1 MTLAGALDVT
11 LSQYPTFGEIS
22 ARREQADAWRD
33 RGASWIAGR
42 PAFSFRYQTDRYDA
56 DAGLQEFE
64 SGIQIALWKWG
75 QRDSTQDLGAA
86 FDAAAEAASVALRW
100 EVAGML
106 RDAIWGV
113 AQAEGELRVL
123 QESLEIAS
131 RLAQSVRRRHEL
143 GDVALG
149 DVLLAES
156 SYLEA
161 RAMLGEAE
169 ARLVDAER
177 GYRTL
182 TTLDRRPPFSVEAL
196 SDNKAIDASH
206 PGLQFLAAQLA
217 SARAARRLET
227 TAAITSP
234 TLTIGP
240 RRERS
245 VYRQPFEDSIGVV
258 LTVPFGGGSNV
269 RIRETEAGRQVASAE
284 SASRLLA
291 RELDLRMHEA
301 AHGLAMARS
310 NLAIAS
316 GRAELAERSYR
327 MGESAYSKGELNL
340 IELLNLR
347 TAFLDAQVQALKFDI
362 EEKRQTALYNQAV
375 GVLP

>member
-1 MTLAGALDVT
+1 MHLPPQTPPGGLRRRFVALCVYPLVAASAFAAVPTAAQPAAAGSHAHEELIVDSNMTLAGALDVT

-22 ARREQADAWRD
+22 ARREQANAWRD

-42 PAFSFRYQTDRYDA
+42 PSFSFRYQTDRYDA

-123 QESLEIAS
+123 QESMEIAS

-161 RAMLGEAE
+161 RAMLG
-169 ARLVDAER
+169 
-177 GYRTL
+177 
-182 TTLDRRPPFSVEAL
+182 
-196 SDNKAIDASH
+196 
-206 PGLQFLAAQLA
+206 
-217 SARAARRLET
+217 
-227 TAAITSP
+227 
-234 TLTIGP
+234 
-240 RRERS
+240 
-245 VYRQPFEDSIGVV
+245 
-258 LTVPFGGGSNV
+258 
-269 RIRETEAGRQVASAE
+269 
-284 SASRLLA
+284 
-291 RELDLRMHEA
+291 
-301 AHGLAMARS
+301 
-310 NLAIAS
+310 
-316 GRAELAERSYR
+316 
-327 MGESAYSKGELNL
+327 
-340 IELLNLR
+340 
-347 TAFLDAQVQALKFDI
+347 
-362 EEKRQTALYNQAV
+362 
-375 GVLP
+375 